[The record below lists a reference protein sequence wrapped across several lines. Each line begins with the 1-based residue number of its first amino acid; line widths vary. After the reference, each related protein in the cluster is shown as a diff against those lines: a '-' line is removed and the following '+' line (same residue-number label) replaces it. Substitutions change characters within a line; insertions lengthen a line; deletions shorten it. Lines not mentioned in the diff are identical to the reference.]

1 MEKVLAVQSQTGTV
15 KITSLSQQ
23 GALRAAPHLETSVV
37 QQGTCNSP
45 GQGAKERRGGKMQGW
60 DSEDTSH
67 VSGLVNMKRSN
78 HSSAEC
84 RLCRDFISRRVI
96 NRLGI
101 LRRGKMQLMSIT
113 HSIGEISGIKKR
125 AAYSYPVPSVT
136 CTLQALGNTSADC
149 RGGIFSS
156 RKRPISW
163 SKAYLFPKARHSQQN
178 FQ

>member
-1 MEKVLAVQSQTGTV
+1 MEKVLAVQSQTGTG

-23 GALRAAPHLETSVV
+23 GALRAAPQLETSVI

-45 GQGAKERRGGKMQGW
+45 GQGAKERRGGEMQGW
-60 DSEDTSH
+60 DSENTSH
-67 VSGLVNMKRSN
+67 ISGLVNMKRSN

-96 NRLGI
+96 NSLGI

-113 HSIGEISGIKKR
+113 HSVGEISGIKKK
-125 AAYSYPVPSVT
+125 SCIFISSTFIT

-156 RKRPISW
+156 RKRPIS
-163 SKAYLFPKARHSQQN
+163 
-178 FQ
+178 